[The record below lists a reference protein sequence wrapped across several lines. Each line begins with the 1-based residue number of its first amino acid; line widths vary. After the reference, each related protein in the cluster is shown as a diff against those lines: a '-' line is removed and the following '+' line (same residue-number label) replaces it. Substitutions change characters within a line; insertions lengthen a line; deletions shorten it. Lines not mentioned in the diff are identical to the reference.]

1 MSLIIGVVFG
11 LACTL
16 VIKNFRFVTHSPVA
30 ESSLFLSFAAMSY
43 YLSEELG
50 YSSIVSL
57 IVTSL
62 MLSHYA
68 WYNLSPQGKHVC
80 SVIFSTIGFMAEA
93 IVFINIGIIAGKEFT
108 LYYICWKFMLI
119 MLVVIVVG
127 RFAAIYVSYAIFMC
141 FPGKKANALSFKQ
154 LTFVAYAALIRG
166 AIAFGLS

>member
-1 MSLIIGVVFG
+1 MSVLIGTLFG
-11 LACTL
+11 LVCTL
-16 VIKNFRFVTHSPVA
+16 ITKQFRFVTHSPVA

-43 YLSEELG
+43 FLSEEFG

-93 IVFINIGIIAGKEFT
+93 IVFINVGIIAGKEFT
-108 LYYICWKFMLI
+108 SFYICWKFMLI
-119 MLVVIVVG
+119 MLVIIVVG
-127 RFAAIYVSYAIFMC
+127 RFLAIYVSYTLFM
-141 FPGKKANALSFKQ
+141 FIPGK
-154 LTFVAYAALIRG
+154 
-166 AIAFGLS
+166 

>member
-1 MSLIIGVVFG
+1 M
-11 LACTL
+11 
-16 VIKNFRFVTHSPVA
+16 
-30 ESSLFLSFAAMSY
+30 
-43 YLSEELG
+43 
-50 YSSIVSL
+50 
-57 IVTSL
+57 
-62 MLSHYA
+62 
-68 WYNLSPQGKHVC
+68 C